1 MTKTINTE
9 TTNNS
14 RRHFIVGSSAIATGL
29 AIGFDL
35 SFISAANAAMG
46 TGTTSMAPLA
56 TPEIGVWVVVKPNDD
71 IVVRI
76 VRSEMGQG
84 TITGLAQ
91 MVAEEL
97 QCDWKKVSYEY
108 PSPADSLKRK
118 QAWGSYSTGGSRG
131 IRTSEQYVRK
141 GGAAARIMLV
151 QAAANQWNVPA
162 SECVAK
168 DSVITHTPSGRKT
181 TFGKVSVAASQLD
194 VPKEITLKDPK
205 EWTLIG
211 KSVNRI
217 DGTADKVT
225 GKQIY
230 AIDLK
235 LPGMLVATIQ
245 ESPVFG
251 GKVKSYDAAK
261 ASSMKGVKKVVQ
273 VGDSAVAVVAET
285 FWQAKMGMD
294 AVSIIWDDGANANV
308 SSASIKKML
317 EEGLTANDAFVGN
330 SNGDAKEAISK
341 ASKTLEA
348 TYFYPFLNHAT
359 LEPQTAT
366 AKWTPDSCE
375 AWVPTQDGEATLAAV
390 IAASGLPA
398 EKCNAYKVNLG
409 GGFGRRGAFQDYT
422 TQAVNIA
429 KQMPG
434 TPIKLIWTRAEDMTQ
449 GRYHPVMMCKM
460 TASLDDKKNI
470 TGLNV
475 RLSGQSILAAV
486 RPAVVAA
493 NKGKD
498 PLVFQ
503 GLDPAGEHGITYS
516 FPNLMIDH
524 AMRNT
529 HVPPGFWRGVNV
541 NQNAVFMETFMDE
554 MAEAAGMDAVEFRRK
569 HMEKYPRAVAVLNAV
584 ADGIGWTKPAKPG
597 VFRGLAQMRSFGS
610 YVAAACELSVT
621 NGNEVKIHRIVAA
634 TDPGY
639 VVNPAQ
645 VARQVSGSFV
655 YGLSALFEEEIT
667 IEKGAVVQKNF
678 DTFNS
683 IRLSQMPK
691 VETIIIQGGGKDWG
705 GVGEPTIAV
714 AAPAVLNAIYRATG
728 KRLRTVPLKNSG
740 IKLV

>member
-1 MTKTINTE
+1 MTTT
-9 TTNNS
+9 TTNTS
-14 RRHFIVGSSAIATGL
+14 RRHFIVGSTAIATGL
-29 AIGFDL
+29 AIGFDF
-35 SFISAANAAMG
+35 SFMSAANAAVG
-46 TGTTSMAPLA
+46 SGTTSSLPLA

-71 IVVRI
+71 VVVRI

-97 QCDWKKVSYEY
+97 QCDWKKVTYEY
-108 PSPADSLKRK
+108 PSPGESLKRK

-141 GGAAARIMLV
+141 GGAAARMMLIE
-151 QAAANQWNVPA
+151 AAATQWGVPA
-162 SECVAK
+162 SECVALN
-168 DSVITHTPSGRKT
+168 SVITHTPSGRKT
-181 TFGKVSVAASQLD
+181 TFGKVSVAASQLE

-205 EWTLIG
+205 DWTLIG
-211 KSVNRI
+211 KPVNRI
-217 DGTADKVT
+217 DGVADKVT

-235 LPGMLVATIQ
+235 MPGMLLANIR
-245 ESPVFG
+245 ECPVFG
-251 GKVKSYDAAK
+251 GKLKSYDATK
-261 ASSMKGVKKVVQ
+261 ALSMKGVKKVVQ

-285 FWQAKMGMD
+285 FWQAKTAMD
-294 AVSIIWDDGANANV
+294 QVSLVWDEGTNANV

-317 EEGLTANDAFVGN
+317 EAGLSADDAFVHN
-330 SNGDAKEAISK
+330 ANGDVKAAMSS
-341 ASKTLEA
+341 ASKTIEA
-348 TYFYPFLNHAT
+348 TYSYPFLNHAT

-366 AKWTPDSCE
+366 AKWTADSCE
-375 AWVPTQDGEATLAAV
+375 AWVPTQDGEASLAAV

-398 EKCNAYKVNLG
+398 EQCNVYKVNLG

-434 TPIKLIWTRAEDMTQ
+434 TPIKLIWTREEDMTQ

-460 TASLDDKKNI
+460 SAALDEHKNVTALNI
-470 TGLNV
+470 
-475 RLSGQSILAAV
+475 RLSGQSILASV

-503 GLDPAGEHGITYS
+503 GYEPLGEHAFSYS
-516 FPNLMIDH
+516 FDNLNIDH

-529 HVPPGFWRGVNV
+529 HVPPGFWRGVNA
-541 NQNAVFMETFMDE
+541 NQNAIFIETFMDE
-554 MAEAAGMDAVEFRRK
+554 LAEAAGMDAVEFRRK
-569 HMEKYPRAVAVLNAV
+569 HMKNYPRNLAVLNA
-584 ADGIGWTKPAKPG
+584 AAEGIGWTKPAPAG
-597 VFRGLAQMRSFGS
+597 VYRGIAQMKAFGS

-621 NGNEVKIHRIVAA
+621 NGTDVKIHRIVAA
-634 TDPGY
+634 TDPSY

-645 VARQVSGSFV
+645 IKRQVAGSFV

-683 IRLSQMPK
+683 IRLYQMPK
-691 VETIIIQGGGKDWG
+691 VEAILIEGGGSEWG
-705 GVGEPTIAV
+705 GVGEPTICV

>member
-1 MTKTINTE
+1 MTTTII
-9 TTNNS
+9 NNS
-14 RRHFIVGSSAIATGL
+14 RRHFVVGSTAIATGL

-35 SFISAANAAMG
+35 TFMSAANAAMG

-71 IVVRI
+71 VIVRI

-97 QCDWKKVSYEY
+97 ECDWKKVSYEY
-108 PSPADSLKRK
+108 PSPAESLKRK

-141 GGAAARIMLV
+141 GGAAARMMLV
-151 QAAANQWNVPA
+151 QAAADQWGVPA
-162 SECVAK
+162 SECVAAN
-168 DSVITHTPSGRKT
+168 SVITHTPSGRKT
-181 TFGKVSVAASQLD
+181 TFGKVSVAASQLP
-194 VPKEITLKDPK
+194 VPTEVPLKDPK
-205 EWTLIG
+205 EWKLIG
-211 KSVNRI
+211 KPVNRI
-217 DGTADKVT
+217 DGVADKVT
-225 GKQIY
+225 GRQVY

-235 LPGMLVATIQ
+235 MPGMLVANIK

-261 ASSMKGVKKVVQ
+261 AQGMKGVKKVVQ

-285 FWQAKMGMD
+285 FWQAKTALD
-294 AVSIIWDDGANANV
+294 QVNIVWDNGANGNV

-317 EEGLTANDAFVGN
+317 EEGLTADDAFVHN
-330 SNGDAKEAISK
+330 TNGDVNSALSS
-341 ASKTLEA
+341 ASKKIEA

-366 AKWTPDSCE
+366 AKWTADSCE
-375 AWVPTQDGEATLAAV
+375 AWVPTQDGEASLAAV

-398 EKCNAYKVNLG
+398 EKCNVYKVNLG

-434 TPIKLIWTRAEDMTQ
+434 TPIKLIWTREEDMTQ

-460 TASLDDKKNI
+460 TAAIDDKKNV
-470 TGLNV
+470 TGLNM

-498 PLVFQ
+498 PLAFQ
-503 GLDPAGEHGITYS
+503 GVEPSGEHGITYS
-516 FPNLMIDH
+516 FPHLTIDH

-541 NQNAVFMETFMDE
+541 NQNAVFIETFMDE
-554 MAEAAGMDAVEFRRK
+554 LAEATGMDAVEFRRK
-569 HMEKYPRAVAVLNAV
+569 HMKEFPRAVAVLNAV
-584 ADGIGWTKPAKPG
+584 ADGIGWTKPAAPG
-597 VFRGLAQMRSFGS
+597 VYRGVAQMRSFGS

-639 VVNPAQ
+639 IVNPAQ
-645 VARQVSGSFV
+645 VSRQVSGSFV

-667 IEKGAVVQKNF
+667 IENGAVVQKNF

-691 VETIIIQGGGKDWG
+691 VETIVIQGGGKEWG

-728 KRLRTVPLKNSG
+728 KRYRTVPLKNSG